1 MAPGAAETISI
12 HRRMVSHF
20 PAFFSRRHERATVA
34 SPEEHAPPQDQ
45 LGGLFIESWR
55 ELTTAIR
62 MTSLI
67 DLLQLDSVRP

>member
-1 MAPGAAETISI
+1 M
-12 HRRMVSHF
+12 
-20 PAFFSRRHERATVA
+20 A